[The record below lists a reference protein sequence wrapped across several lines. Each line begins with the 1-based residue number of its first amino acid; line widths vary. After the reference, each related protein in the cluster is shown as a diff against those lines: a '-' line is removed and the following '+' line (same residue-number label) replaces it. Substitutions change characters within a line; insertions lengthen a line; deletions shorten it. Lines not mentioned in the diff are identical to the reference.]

1 MSKVIFLFNRFEII
15 IQCNKNEKMK
25 EIFKRFALK
34 ANLEINKIYFLY
46 NGDKINEELKYNKVV
61 NREDNERDTMSIL
74 VYETNKTIF
83 KYNITKLNEIL
94 CPQCNENI
102 LIKIYNYKINFFNCK
117 NNHNITNNYLKNMKI

>member
-46 NGDKINEELKYNKVV
+46 NGDKINEELKYNEVV

-94 CPQCNENI
+94 CP
-102 LIKIYNYKINFFNCK
+102 
-117 NNHNITNNYLKNMKI
+117 

>member
-46 NGDKINEELKYNKVV
+46 NGDKINEELKYNEVV

-74 VYETNKTIF
+74 VYETNKTIIQ
-83 KYNITKLNEIL
+83 YNITKLNEIL

>member
-46 NGDKINEELKYNKVV
+46 NGDKINEELKYNEVV

-74 VYETNKTIF
+74 VYETNKTIIQ
-83 KYNITKLNEIL
+83 YNITKLNEIL

-102 LIKIYNYKINFFNCK
+102 LIKIYNYKINFFKCK

>member
-1 MSKVIFLFNRFEII
+1 MSKVIFLFNRLEII

-46 NGDKINEELKYNKVV
+46 NGDKINEELKYNEVV

-74 VYETNKTIF
+74 VYETNKTIIQ
-83 KYNITKLNEIL
+83 YNITKLNEIL